1 MAKNT
6 EIELKLLVAKDNL
19 KKLLQLDCVAGAM
32 RENSCQKRR
41 LVSSYYDTEDL
52 AFKRNGIAYRVRSK
66 GDGSYEA
73 TVKTSVRNAA
83 GLSERLELNLP
94 LNNARAKLDGFAE
107 LGLGYELTEL
117 APNGVSKLF
126 TVTVQRTTYILDLQG
141 AVAELAID
149 HGKITAGKA
158 VDKIDEIE
166 IELLEGDK
174 GALLQLAAEIAAQV
188 PLFVEKRSKFARG
201 LALRGIASDEEP
213 LTDKLGNGLV
223 KAELLTAIAAHGEQL
238 FALKNAIEA
247 NVSEKTLKALRREL
261 LVLRSLTALANVS
274 PCALLEEGLAL
285 VNEVRCLLDLQALWQ
300 LLQLRGGLSGR
311 TSLQKKLSE
320 LTSAALE
327 ELQLYAEQGRFTAI
341 IFALTSQVY
350 AADVADESV
359 ESRVRASLKEWQQ
372 ELAQK
377 QDKAAVNAEAA
388 LEEENEQDKPE
399 YMLAQRLLAAENI
412 CALARC
418 CNLKAAAK
426 AAEAAKKQRRQLNK
440 QALLAAWQ
448 ETLANICELSSSK
461 LLYREA
467 GMVLGYLLAK
477 A

>member
-1 MAKNT
+1 M
-6 EIELKLLVAKDNL
+6 
-19 KKLLQLDCVAGAM
+19 
-32 RENSCQKRR
+32 
-41 LVSSYYDTEDL
+41 
-52 AFKRNGIAYRVRSK
+52 
-66 GDGSYEA
+66 
-73 TVKTSVRNAA
+73 
-83 GLSERLELNLP
+83 
-94 LNNARAKLDGFAE
+94 
-107 LGLGYELTEL
+107 
-117 APNGVSKLF
+117 
-126 TVTVQRTTYILDLQG
+126 
-141 AVAELAID
+141 
-149 HGKITAGKA
+149 
-158 VDKIDEIE
+158 DKIDEIE

-213 LTDKLGNGLV
+213 LADKLGNGLI
-223 KAELLTAIAAHGEQL
+223 KAELLAAIAAHGEQL

-247 NVSEKTLKALRREL
+247 NVSEKILKALRREL
-261 LVLRSLTALANVS
+261 LVLRSLTALADVS

-372 ELAQK
+372 ELTQK
-377 QDKAAVNAEAA
+377 QDKVAANAEAA

-399 YMLAQRLLAAENI
+399 DMLAQRLLTAENI

-426 AAEAAKKQRRQLNK
+426 AAKKQRRQLNK